1 VKVTNKENEL
11 ENENVRL
18 RQLLVQA
25 GLDAA
30 ASDVAHRLQRL
41 MLAELH
47 HRVKNTLT
55 MVQAIATQ
63 TLRSAATMDAASE
76 AIQYRIGALART
88 HDLLLEQN
96 WDSAQLDALLSRA
109 VEPFVAM
116 QRFSMEVPKVAI
128 PSSQALSISL
138 VINELATNALKYGA
152 LSTPAGRVRLTGLLD
167 VHTRDLSLTWTESG
181 GPPVQAPA
189 ERSFG
194 TQLIESAGDTTL
206 QYRPEGIVCELR
218 MPIP

>member
-1 VKVTNKENEL
+1 MKVKNKENEL

-18 RQLLVQA
+18 RQLLTQA
-25 GLDAA
+25 GLDAV

-76 AIQYRIGALART
+76 AIQCRIGALART

-116 QRFSMEVPKVAI
+116 QRFSMEVPRVAC
-128 PSSQALSISL
+128 A
-138 VINELATNALKYGA
+138 
-152 LSTPAGRVRLTGLLD
+152 
-167 VHTRDLSLTWTESG
+167 
-181 GPPVQAPA
+181 
-189 ERSFG
+189 
-194 TQLIESAGDTTL
+194 
-206 QYRPEGIVCELR
+206 
-218 MPIP
+218 